1 MAESD
6 DALIR
11 TLYSLATLHE
21 STEVRELLLR
31 AFRAQ
36 HGAPVAAWLTQGRTG
51 VSGEFTVEP
60 REASLTPLHLVGG
73 ASDPASLPR
82 VSGLMHPLIVSDRHP
97 AGRLTS
103 IVALW
108 FADPASADRLGR
120 VERGVSHL
128 VAADHL
134 GRQLYVQRDEWLMS
148 LGRSNRGPT
157 ALIDASGVV
166 HAASPQFRSLV
177 AEVYGDADFDRL
189 PIPLPSDIERNT
201 RFGNRELRF
210 RLEPHGQ
217 LFTLY
222 ARRALP
228 LDDLSP
234 REQEIARALGEGKTF
249 KSVARDKGI
258 AISTVANHASRIYR
272 KLGVYRREDL
282 IEIVRAP
289 RGATPSSR

>member
-1 MAESD
+1 MVESD

-31 AFRAQ
+31 AFRTH
-36 HGAPVAAWLTQGRTG
+36 HGAPVAAWLTQGQTG

-60 REASLTPLHLVGG
+60 DEGSLTPLHLIGG
-73 ASDPASLPR
+73 ASEAASLPR
-82 VSGLMHPLIVSDRHP
+82 VSGLMHPLIVTYRHP
-97 AGRLTS
+97 VGHLTS
-103 IVALW
+103 IIALW
-108 FADPASADRLGR
+108 FAGPSSPDDIGR

-128 VAADHL
+128 VAADSL
-134 GRQLYVQRDEWLMS
+134 GQQLYVQRDEWLMS
-148 LGRSNRGPT
+148 LGRTNRGST

-166 HAASPQFRSLV
+166 HTASPQFRSLV
-177 AEVYGDADFDRL
+177 AQVYGDPDFDRL
-189 PIPLPSDIERNT
+189 PIPLPGDIERNT
-201 RFGNRELRF
+201 RFGDRELRF

-258 AISTVANHASRIYR
+258 AVSTVANHASRIYR
-272 KLGVYRREDL
+272 KLGIYRREDL
-282 IEIVRAP
+282 VEIVRAP
-289 RGATPSSR
+289 RGATPSSP